1 MRTEVGTNIEKAK
14 HLLDNA
20 LIVAIPT
27 ETVYGLAANGRN
39 CEAIAKIYT
48 AKKRPLSNP
57 LILHYKDAQS
67 AFDDVLNV
75 PENAKILATKFW
87 PGPLTMLLEKKAIVP
102 DEVTAGKPRVAIR
115 VPAHETCHGLLKLL
129 SYPIAAPSANLYGR
143 ISPTSADH
151 VKEQLNNRISY
162 ILDGGN
168 CSKGIESTIIGFEKD
183 KILVYRL
190 GSTTLEEITKATRTS
205 VEMVK
210 GSSQL
215 EKTPETS
222 GMVKHHYAPNT
233 PMFSLDD
240 LNKLDDL
247 SNCGFIGFDS
257 INSNF
262 NTAHQFILSN
272 NGDLD
277 TAASEL
283 YRSFHVMDA
292 RKFERLYIEWLPEK
306 GIGRAINDRIKR
318 AIQKTKT

>member
-1 MRTEVGTNIEKAK
+1 M
-14 HLLDNA
+14 
-20 LIVAIPT
+20 
-27 ETVYGLAANGRN
+27 
-39 CEAIAKIYT
+39 
-48 AKKRPLSNP
+48 
-57 LILHYKDAQS
+57 
-67 AFDDVLNV
+67 
-75 PENAKILATKFW
+75 
-87 PGPLTMLLEKKAIVP
+87 
-102 DEVTAGKPRVAIR
+102 
-115 VPAHETCHGLLKLL
+115 
-129 SYPIAAPSANLYGR
+129 
-143 ISPTSADH
+143 
-151 VKEQLNNRISY
+151 VKE
-162 ILDGGN
+162 
-168 CSKGIESTIIGFEKD
+168 
-183 KILVYRL
+183 
-190 GSTTLEEITKATRTS
+190 
-205 VEMVK
+205 
-210 GSSQL
+210 SSHL

-277 TAASEL
+277 IAASEL

-292 RKFERLYIEWLPEK
+292 REFERLFIEWLPEK